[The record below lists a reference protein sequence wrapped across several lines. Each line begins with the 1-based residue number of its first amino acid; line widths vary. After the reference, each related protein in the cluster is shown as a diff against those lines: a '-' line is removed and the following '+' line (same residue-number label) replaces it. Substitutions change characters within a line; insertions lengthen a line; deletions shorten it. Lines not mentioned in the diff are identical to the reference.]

1 MSTEEENKE
10 EKPVFSFKEIPTET
24 ENPIEDVVILKEEE
38 KVDPPTPPDPP
49 AEDKKPEEN
58 PENKKPEDKKG
69 EENPDDKK
77 PDDKKEEE
85 VLDLNDELAFKYL
98 KENKGL
104 EFESLEDFLK
114 SKEPKKLD
122 PEIEKYLEFKEKTG
136 RGYADFLETQ
146 REWAKESPEVLIK
159 AVIKLNNPSLTSDE
173 IDFLFERD
181 FAYDE
186 EIDDEADVKEKKI
199 NQKIEA
205 KKALAFLEK
214 QKEDYAVPRGSDE
227 ANIPEEYRDAKDLVD
242 KLYEESVENEQNAKI
257 LRDDFVSKITA
268 HLNDKFD
275 GIKFTV
281 EGKDFKYKPED
292 VKQVLESVLDI
303 GNFQKPYFDKDNK
316 LKDEAGYTKTLL
328 GGLHIDKIFQFA
340 YNQGKTDYAEELE
353 KNSKNIDVKGEKHL
367 PSPSVLEGFT
377 FKKA

>member
-10 EKPVFSFKEIPTET
+10 EQPVLSFKEIPADTEIH
-24 ENPIEDVVILKEEE
+24 NEDVVILKEEE
-38 KVDPPTPPDPP
+38 KPDPQTPPNTPAEDNNPEDKKPETP
-49 AEDKKPEEN
+49 AEDKKPDDN
-58 PENKKPEDKKG
+58 PE
-69 EENPDDKK
+69 
-77 PDDKKEEE
+77 DKKEEE
-85 VLDLNDELAFKYL
+85 VFDLNDELAFKYL

-114 SKEPKKLD
+114 SKEQKKLD
-122 PEIEKYLEFKEKTG
+122 PEIEKYLEYKEKTG

-146 REWAKESPEVLIK
+146 KEWDKESPEVLIK
-159 AVIKLNNPSLTSDE
+159 AVIKLNNPSLTNDE

-186 EIDDEADVKEKKI
+186 DIDDEADVKEKKI

-227 ANIPEEYRDAKDLVD
+227 ANIPEEYLDAKDLVD
-242 KLYEESVENEQNAKI
+242 KLYDESLENEQQAKV
-257 LRDDFVSKITA
+257 LRDDYVSKMTTY
-268 HLNDKFD
+268 LTEKFD
-275 GIKFTV
+275 GVTFTV
-281 EGKDFKYKPED
+281 DGKDFKFKPENIKD
-292 VKQVLESVLDI
+292 SLEEILDI
-303 GNFQKPYFDKDNK
+303 GTFQKPFFDKENK
-316 LKDEAGYTKTLL
+316 LKDEPGWTKKLF
-328 GGLHIDKIFQFA
+328 GGKFGNEIFRFA
-340 YNQGKTDYAEELE
+340 YNQAKADYAEELE

-367 PSPSVLEGFT
+367 PNPSVLEGFT